1 MKTCE
6 AIDMPA
12 SPAAQHSV
20 VMCGYA
26 RQHIPF
32 VFQGRLSLM
41 ITSVSFEKKKKVL
54 PKVTVT
60 SVINL
65 DVFYCEVVHLSTL
78 EITCNAQAGILVEG

>member
-41 ITSVSFEKKKKVL
+41 ITSVSLNKCFLKS
-54 PKVTVT
+54 VT

-65 DVFYCEVVHLSTL
+65 DAFYCEVVHLSTL
-78 EITCNAQAGILVEG
+78 EITCKAQAGILVEG